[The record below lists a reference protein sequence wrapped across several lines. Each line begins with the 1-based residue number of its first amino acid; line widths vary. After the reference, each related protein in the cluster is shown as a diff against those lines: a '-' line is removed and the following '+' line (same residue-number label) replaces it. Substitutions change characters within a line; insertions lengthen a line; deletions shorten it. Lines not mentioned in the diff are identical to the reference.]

1 MGVPPSPAHGALLK
15 IITEDALI
23 SRHPW
28 DAKKVSAVT
37 AALWPLSYE
46 KGYVCL

>member
-28 DAKKVSAVT
+28 DAKMVSVT
-37 AALWPLSYE
+37 AALWPL
-46 KGYVCL
+46 